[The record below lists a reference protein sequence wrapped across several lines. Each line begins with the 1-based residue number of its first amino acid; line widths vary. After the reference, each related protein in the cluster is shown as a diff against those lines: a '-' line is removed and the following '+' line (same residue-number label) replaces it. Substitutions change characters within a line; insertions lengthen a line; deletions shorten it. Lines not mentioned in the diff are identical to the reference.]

1 MNKQTPGSCNVCPG
15 DHRHKRTPR
24 QKSVQ
29 LRKIPHFAAFQT
41 TSVIF
46 PSMMR
51 LFESLAAMRPRALH
65 SEYGAQTKGMRGAM
79 TTSACSPASMNLGF
93 SILALPVFLPIFHL
107 IERIWHGALAV
118 RTWMVG
124 GNPPTCSVLPLFS
137 FSLDALSWPGWS
149 CTKTSAV
156 NVSTCLG
163 CVAASSVVT
172 YITSPTLG
180 SLFASLGRPLTF
192 TPTLSPVFASWTFLW
207 CISIVKHLPVTPVG
221 ANPTGSLGW
230 SAPCSI
236 RPVITS
242 PTPLI
247 LWTPDT
253 GIRSG
258 FLESRFGGFTTR
270 SRASNRLTP
279 SMSFFFL
286 VTFHPLHQGISFF
299 WSSRPLAVR
308 LTPRNPD
315 IGMNGIC
322 FSLYPI
328 LVSIAET
335 SVLISLYRSWLYLT
349 LGSSI
354 LFTPT
359 ISWSIPSRWHSRACC
374 RVWPWTSFF
383 LWSPLA
389 MEVSNP
395 PCDAG
400 TIRSATSA

>member
-24 QKSVQ
+24 QKSGQ

-51 LFESLAAMRPRALH
+51 LFESMAAMRPRALH
-65 SEYGAQTKGMRGAM
+65 SSYAAYTKGMRGAI

-107 IERIWHGALAV
+107 MLRIWQGALAV

-124 GNPPTCSVLPLFS
+124 VKPPTCSVLPLFS
-137 FSLDALSWPGWS
+137 FSFDAFSCPGWS
-149 CTKTSAV
+149 CTNTSALK
-156 NVSTCLG
+156 VSTCFG
-163 CVAASSVVT
+163 CVSGDSVVT

-180 SLFASLGRPLTF
+180 SLLASFGRPFTF
-192 TPTLSPVFASWTFLW
+192 TPTLSPVFASWTDLW
-207 CISIVKHLPVTPVG
+207 CISMVKHLPVTPVG

-230 SAPCSI
+230 RAPCSI

-247 LWTPDT
+247 LCTPET

-258 FLESRFGGFTTR
+258 FLLSRFGGFTTR
-270 SRASNRLTP
+270 SRASKRLTP
-279 SMSFFFL
+279 EIFFFFL
-286 VTFHPLHQGISFF
+286 VTSQPLHHGISFF
-299 WSSRPLAVR
+299 WMSRPFSVR
-308 LTPRNPD
+308 LTPKKPL
-315 IGMNGIC
+315 IGMKGIA

-328 LVSIAET
+328 LVSIAAT
-335 SVLISLYRSWLYLT
+335 SVLISLYRASEYLT
-349 LGSSI
+349 EGSSI

-359 ISWSIPSRWHSRACC
+359 INWSIPSRWHSRAC
-374 RVWPWTSFF
+374 
-383 LWSPLA
+383 
-389 MEVSNP
+389 
-395 PCDAG
+395 
-400 TIRSATSA
+400 